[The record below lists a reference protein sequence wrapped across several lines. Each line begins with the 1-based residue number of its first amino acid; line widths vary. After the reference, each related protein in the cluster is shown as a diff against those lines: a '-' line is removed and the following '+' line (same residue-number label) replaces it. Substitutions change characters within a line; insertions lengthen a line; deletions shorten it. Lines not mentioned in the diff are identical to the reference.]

1 MNAPCFALAD
11 QESQPCACEP
21 LVERTVYLRRQ
32 VRGWVVSVDE
42 ALLLSTIDEDEAFR
56 CACDARLVDGG
67 EPLRL
72 LILSGPSAAA
82 YAGPAVNPNELQAVL
97 KPASGGAAAHHD
109 RKGGQAPD
117 RPAEVAA

>member
-1 MNAPCFALAD
+1 MNAPFVAVTD
-11 QESQPCACEP
+11 QGSQPSACEP
-21 LVERTVYLRRQ
+21 PLERTVYLRRQ
-32 VRGWVVSVDE
+32 ARGWVVSVDE
-42 ALLLSTIDEDEAFR
+42 ALLLSTVDEDEAFR

-82 YAGPAVNPNELQAVL
+82 YAGPAPNPNELQAVL
-97 KPASGGAAAHHD
+97 KPASGSAAVHHD
-109 RKGGQAPD
+109 RNGGQAPT

>member
-1 MNAPCFALAD
+1 MNAPPFAIAD
-11 QESQPCACEP
+11 PDLQPRACEP
-21 LVERTVYLRRQ
+21 LLEKTVYLRRQ
-32 VRGWVVSVDE
+32 AHGWVVNVDE

-82 YAGPAVNPNELQAVL
+82 YAGPAVSANELQAVF
-97 KPASGGAAAHHD
+97 KPALGSAAVHHD
-109 RKGGQAPD
+109 INGG
-117 RPAEVAA
+117 